1 MKGNH
6 DYWWTTA
13 NKMNTFFASNGFDSL
28 HLLHNNSYTVEGYAV
43 CGTRSWLFEAGEP
56 HDEKIMNRELG
67 RLRASLDAA
76 GEGEKL
82 VFLHYPPVYP
92 GTSAP
97 EVIALLK
104 EYGVRRCYYG
114 HLHGNFIRHAVQGSV
129 DGITY
134 RLISADGLN
143 FCPLKIEKPMEI
155 TKSL

>member
-1 MKGNH
+1 MTRLTSKDKEILYNLTENLLQH
-6 DYWWTTA
+6 L
-13 NKMNTFFASNGFDSL
+13 KSNGAVRITDKYIIIYKS
-28 HLLHNNSYTVEGYAV
+28 VEDKNPQNI
-43 CGTRSWLFEAGEP
+43 F
-56 HDEKIMNRELG
+56 
-67 RLRASLDAA
+67 
-76 GEGEKL
+76 
-82 VFLHYPPVYP
+82 
-92 GTSAP
+92 
-97 EVIALLK
+97 IALLK

>member
-1 MKGNH
+1 MYEDFAK
-6 DYWWTTA
+6 TA
-13 NKMNTFFASNGFDSL
+13 EEEGFTEL
-28 HLLHNNSYTVEGYAV
+28 AAKFRMVGEIEKHHEERYRALLHNVKMAEVFAKSEVKVWECRN
-43 CGTRSWLFEAGEP
+43 CG
-56 HDEKIMNRELG
+56 HI
-67 RLRASLDAA
+67 
-76 GEGEKL
+76 
-82 VFLHYPPVYP
+82 VI